1 MVSPL
6 HLYRDCRA
14 SHEEDDDGGD
24 DEDENQDGHP
34 QPLLLVCRVQ
44 LVSHNLAD
52 AALLGIHLAAL
63 RKMFENTNLL

>member
-14 SHEEDDDGGD
+14 PHEEDDDGGD

-34 QPLLLVCRVQ
+34 QPLLLVCGVQ
-44 LVSHNLAD
+44 LVSHNLTD
-52 AALLGIHLAAL
+52 AAL
-63 RKMFENTNLL
+63 

>member
-6 HLYRDCRA
+6 YLYRDCSA

-52 AALLGIHLAAL
+52 AAL
-63 RKMFENTNLL
+63 

>member
-1 MVSPL
+1 MVSPP

-34 QPLLLVCRVQ
+34 QPLLLVGRVQ

-52 AALLGIHLAAL
+52 AALLGLHLG
-63 RKMFENTNLL
+63 